1 MKKLFLT
8 LALLF
13 TVTGISLAQS
23 PPICGDTDCP
33 YKTAGQRVLLPL
45 PAGQVKPEGWLRD
58 WSEAARDG
66 YTAVMDE
73 VHPEFAHAWTAD
85 FAPHCPVGDWPH
97 GSWSFE
103 GGGYWFDGLVR
114 LAYQLEDP
122 QLIELAKKRLAPV
135 LENAAPDGIGYFYWL
150 KKNDPAAMEEIK
162 FGGGWGLWASG
173 LFGRAML
180 AYYDASG
187 DERALY
193 AMRCADNSDDIK
205 CVTVSGLGGAASNV
219 FSACDEYTRSGDPGV
234 AKTLDDY
241 FNRANGAE
249 WYDVE
254 GLFHAAPPQE
264 LLQGEVLPYFNA
276 YQFVPRFHGINVNES
291 ITGFAA
297 GTLWTGKSEF
307 LANAVAWGDYLDRVA
322 LQPYGALVEDEPCGP
337 RGAYRCTETC
347 TVAAE
352 LWRRIQFLSLTGGG
366 SCADKIERLFF
377 NAGAG
382 TVTRDFTRHVYFQQP
397 NRISTDSCIYC
408 AGTPT
413 NCTFQRTHY
422 PLCCTAGVNRIVPL
436 FTQHLWM
443 KSAEGGLTAVLYAP
457 NRLDTKLGGE
467 KVSIETVTDYPFGET
482 ITMTVHA
489 DTSFPLRLR
498 IPVWCD
504 QPRMELNDQVVECA
518 ADEKGFVLLDRAWN
532 DGDTIKL
539 TFPMTV
545 SLEEGIDRNASQ
557 FPPPIG
563 PDYGKAVPLG
573 LFADSQMPSVPY
585 ADISCGPLLFAYPI
599 PEVDENTPQENA
611 FWQYALDPKHVLD
624 HVKVQRQRVPRPW
637 RWQVDP
643 PVKITVDALRSSWE
657 HDESFPA
664 LPSPEK
670 ISVEK
675 PEPITLVPYGCAK
688 LRVSMFPVTDSEGT
702 KEQ

>member
-8 LALLF
+8 LAVVF
-13 TVTGISLAQS
+13 TVMGFCAAQN
-23 PPICGDTDCP
+23 PPISGDADCP

-66 YTAVMDE
+66 YTAVMDD
-73 VHPEFAHAWTAD
+73 VDPEFARAWTAD
-85 FAPHCPVGDWPH
+85 FAPFCPVGDWGN

-122 QLIELAKKRLAPV
+122 RLIELAKKRLAPV
-135 LENAAPDGIGYFYWL
+135 LENAVPDQIGYFYWL
-150 KKNDPAAMEEIK
+150 KKDDPAAREAIK
-162 FGGGWGLWASG
+162 VVSGWGLWASG

-180 AYYDASG
+180 AYYDATG

-193 AMRCADNSDDIK
+193 AMRCADNSHEIQSI
-205 CVTVSGLGGAASNV
+205 TVSGLGCGWSNTV
-219 FSACDEYTRSGDPGV
+219 TPCDEYTRSGDPDV
-234 AKTLDDY
+234 AKTLDDF
-241 FNRANGAE
+241 FNRANGAN
-249 WYDVE
+249 WYDVD
-254 GLFHAAPPQE
+254 GIFHNAPPE
-264 LLQGEVLPYFNA
+264 SLLKGDGFTCENPMQYVWRYHGAVL
-276 YQFVPRFHGINVNES
+276 NET

-297 GTLWTGKSEF
+297 GTLWTGRREF
-307 LANAVAWGDYLDRVA
+307 LDTVLAWGDYIDRVA
-322 LQPYGALVEDEPCGP
+322 LQPYGAMVEDELCGP
-337 RGAYRCTETC
+337 KGAYRCTETC
-347 TVAAE
+347 ALAAE
-352 LWRRIQFLSLTGGG
+352 LWRRIQFFSLIG
-366 SCADKIERLFF
+366 SGRDADKIERLFF

-382 TVTRDFTRHVYFQQP
+382 TVTRDFTEHVYFQQP
-397 NRISTDSCIYC
+397 NRISSDSFLFSWGNSKGGI
-408 AGTPT
+408 
-413 NCTFQRTHY
+413 FQRSHY

-457 NRLDTKLGGE
+457 NKLDTELGGK
-467 KVSIETVTDYPFGET
+467 KVSIETVTDYPFEET
-482 ITMTVHA
+482 ITMTVHT

-498 IPVWCD
+498 IPEWCE
-504 QPRMELNDQVVECA
+504 QPQTELNGQTVDVA
-518 ADEKGFVLLDRAWN
+518 ADENGFVLLDRAWS

-545 SLEEGIDRNASQ
+545 CLEEGIDRNAGEL
-557 FPPPIG
+557 PMPTG
-563 PDYGKAVPLG
+563 AAHGKGIPLG
-573 LFADSQMPSVPY
+573 MYADSQMHTVPY
-585 ADISCGPLLFAYPI
+585 ADISYGPLLFAYPI
-599 PEVDENTPQENA
+599 PEADENTPQENA

-624 HVKVQRQRVPRPW
+624 HVKVQRQSVPRPW
-637 RWQVDP
+637 RWQVDS
-643 PVKITVDALRSSWE
+643 PVKITVDALRGSWE